1 MVKTGIAL
9 GAVLILALAAW
20 TGFVVSTQADP
31 FAGFENTLEP
41 KAWPDSPDAVTFAVI
56 GDAGTGGT
64 GQFRVAREMAEA
76 YKEQPFSLLLTAG
89 DNVYGGDVVDRAPD
103 VIDKPYKPLFD
114 AGVEFHPALGN
125 HDVDDSDDLAE
136 TLSTLGMPHRY
147 YHFTDGPVDF
157 LAVDSNRVD
166 GRQIEWLRERLI
178 CSDSLWQVVYFHH
191 PLYSSG
197 KHGSD
202 TGLRQVLEP
211 VLIEGGA
218 DIVLTGHDHDYQRST
233 PQHGVVHVVTGGGG
247 VVPMSD
253 RLDPATSRRSV
264 SQYYTSSWYRSPAR
278 RWMSRQLT
286 LMETPLTLFPST
298 LVRPLF
304 RAAKPTSSEDSANS
318 RGMTSCRMGTR
329 HRDNGCRHPQP
340 LGTLPI

>member
-233 PQHGVVHVVTGGGG
+233 PQHGVVHVVTGGVGWFQCQIGWIRRLHGG
-247 VVPMSD
+247 
-253 RLDPATSRRSV
+253 
-264 SQYYTSSWYRSPAR
+264 Q
-278 RWMSRQLT
+278 
-286 LMETPLTLFPST
+286 
-298 LVRPLF
+298 
-304 RAAKPTSSEDSANS
+304 
-318 RGMTSCRMGTR
+318 
-329 HRDNGCRHPQP
+329 
-340 LGTLPI
+340 

>member
-1 MVKTGIAL
+1 MIKMGMAL
-9 GAVLILALAAW
+9 GAVLILALATW
-20 TGFVVSTQADP
+20 TGFVVSTQTGQDP

-41 KAWPDSPDAVTFAVI
+41 KAWPNSPDAVTFAVI
-56 GDAGTGGT
+56 GDAGTGGRD
-64 GQFRVAREMAEA
+64 QFRVAREMAET

-136 TLSTLGMPHRY
+136 TLSTLGIPHRY
-147 YHFTDGPVDF
+147 YYFTDGPVDF
-157 LAVDSNRVD
+157 FALDSNRVD
-166 GRQIEWLRERLI
+166 GPQIEWLRERLS

-202 TGLRQVLEP
+202 IGLRHALEP
-211 VLIEGGA
+211 VLREGGA

-233 PQHGVVHVVTGGGG
+233 PQHGIVHVVTGGGSN
-247 VVPMSD
+247 V
-253 RLDPATSRRSV
+253 RSV
-264 SQYYTSSWYRSPAR
+264 GSGDFTAVSESVLHFLLISVSGKGMDVQAIDVDGNVIDTFPLNPRPAAI
-278 RWMSRQLT
+278 SC
-286 LMETPLTLFPST
+286 
-298 LVRPLF
+298 
-304 RAAKPTSSEDSANS
+304 SESDES
-318 RGMTSCRMGTR
+318 GG
-329 HRDNGCRHPQP
+329 
-340 LGTLPI
+340 